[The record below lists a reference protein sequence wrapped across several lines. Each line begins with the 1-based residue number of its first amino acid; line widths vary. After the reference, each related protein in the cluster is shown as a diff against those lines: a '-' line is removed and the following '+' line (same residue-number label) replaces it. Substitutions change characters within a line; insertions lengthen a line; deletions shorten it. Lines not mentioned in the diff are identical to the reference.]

1 MLKLNEYIFTRAN
14 LKLMKN
20 NQLKEGF
27 LMKLYE
33 HEAKKIFRQNGI
45 TIPKQYGIIKSI
57 DKIEQLQLQFPSMV
71 KASVLVGGRGK
82 AGGVKKARN
91 LDEAN
96 RFASDLLKL
105 VIKDYPVEI
114 VFFEEAVEEIK
125 AIYLGV
131 TMEPKSFNNMI
142 IASPFGGVDIEE
154 VATKQPELI
163 FKQELQNN
171 EKELPKI
178 ISEELADKLN
188 QKLKLK
194 DDLKNKLVQIII
206 NLYNLY
212 QKIDARLCE
221 INPLIITDDDI
232 VAADAKI
239 VLDDNGLYRQGK
251 LLESIDMTHKRHDVA
266 EPTPNEIRS
275 YENEFPYVDLL
286 PYNPSKD
293 KEKLYVGLVP
303 GGAGY
308 GILSIDEVAN
318 IGNQFFD
325 GKVIPI
331 NFMDSGGGPPIDG
344 VAEMFHLLM
353 DYTLVDMIITSRFGG
368 ISSCDIF
375 IRGLVLAFRE
385 RYKKKQRIIPVI
397 GRMVGTDL
405 PSAKKYLEQA
415 IQETPDALKLMSI
428 EVGNER
434 IMADVIKDALT
445 KGFELREEGLI

>member
-1 MLKLNEYIFTRAN
+1 MR
-14 LKLMKN
+14 
-20 NQLKEGF
+20 
-27 LMKLYE
+27 LYE
-33 HEAKKIFRQNGI
+33 HEAKRIFELNGI
-45 TIPKQYGIIKSI
+45 PTPKQFGVIKSI
-57 DKIEQLQLQFPSMV
+57 AEIEKLEMQFPSMV
-71 KASVLVGGRGK
+71 KASVLIGGRGK
-82 AGGVKKARN
+82 AGGVKKVKSKEEAKEIASQL
-91 LDEAN
+91 LD
-96 RFASDLLKL
+96 L

-114 VFFEEAVEEIK
+114 VFFEEAVEEVQSV
-125 AIYLGV
+125 YLGV

-142 IASPFGGVDIEE
+142 IVSPAGGVDIEE
-154 VATKQPELI
+154 VATTQPELI
-163 FKQELQNN
+163 YRYELKNN
-171 EKELPKI
+171 EKKLPSKI
-178 ISEELADKLN
+178 ANELADKLN
-188 QKLKLK
+188 QKLNLEDKK
-194 DDLKNKLVQIII
+194 KAKLVSIIT

-212 QKIDARLCE
+212 QNIDARLCE
-221 INPLIITDDDI
+221 INPLIITPTDV

-266 EPTPNEIRS
+266 EPTTNEIRS
-275 YENEFPYVDLL
+275 YDNEFPYVDLL
-286 PYNPSKD
+286 QYNPEKNPD
-293 KEKLYVGLVP
+293 KLYVGLVP

-331 NFMDSGGGPPIDG
+331 NFMDSGGGPPVDR
-344 VAEMFHLLM
+344 VAEMFYLLM
-353 DYTLVDMIITSRFGG
+353 DYPLVDMIITSRFGG

-375 IRGLVLAFRE
+375 IRGLIKAFRE

-415 IQETPDALKLMSI
+415 IKETPDALELMSI

-434 IMADVIKDALT
+434 IMAEVIKDALT
-445 KGFELREEGLI
+445 RGFELRQVGLI